1 MSKSNENNAQVLRIP
16 LGVVSADTLFKAMQ
30 LLNSKKAIVKSFK
43 VLDPT
48 GVAAHASN
56 TVKIQLKKG
65 STLLAEWDT
74 TATTGDGALVAN
86 TWAQAPETNIEVD
99 GGDVDV
105 NVDISASGAL
115 TAGSVAQIEWYYV

>member
-1 MSKSNENNAQVLRIP
+1 MALNNANNAQITRVA
-16 LGVVSADTLFKAMQ
+16 LGAVAADTLFKVFQ
-30 LLNSKKAIVKSFK
+30 LLHSKKAIVKAFK

-74 TATTGDGALVAN
+74 TLTTGDGALVAN

-99 GGDVDV
+99 GGDLDINVDV
-105 NVDISASGAL
+105 AASGAL
-115 TAGSVAQIEWYYV
+115 NAGAVAMIEWYYV